1 MSEFL
6 DIFRKNLKVADYAFL
21 QGEKEKYLKAM
32 EVTSQMLAHLVK
44 HNKIEAALSLEIKW
58 YSLVKKIENEGHYF
72 NCFKNHAQAF
82 WHAGK
87 KLSPGPL
94 KKGDEARVAFVVQNS
109 VLLGHTEVMLS
120 VMKNWRE
127 KYPHLEILFVGLTPC
142 PKNLA
147 TRLFELNIEIVT
159 PTNDNFEIISRVQWL
174 RDALTSRQV
183 GTAVWVS
190 VPVWIPF
197 IFGYGICARQ
207 VFWALKFHPC
217 HMGEEVVHI
226 GMTKKPFG
234 DETINGK
241 TWKAFQPPLAIVVRQ
256 NDLKEIEKFRDQF
269 QSSFLFGTLARE
281 EKFNSERFAQ
291 TVANILLK
299 CPQAIYVYTGKKISP
314 VFLNILKKNN
324 VEKQAKFI
332 GWVDT
337 DIASNSIDCFLES
350 FPFGCGVTGMQALSH
365 GTKLISLWE
374 GDTLPTYY
382 FQNLADAYKYEPT
395 WQVKKTEIEY
405 IDAAAECYKE
415 KNENKIRIEKKNLDV
430 ASLDEAKYEQLHSLI
445 FEK

>member
-6 DIFRKNLKVADYAFL
+6 DVFRKNLKVADYAFS

-58 YSLVKKIENEGHYF
+58 YLSVKLIENEDHYF

-82 WHAGK
+82 WQAGK
-87 KLSPGPL
+87 KLSPGPV
-94 KKGDEARVAFVVQNS
+94 KKGDGDRIAFVVQNS

-127 KYPHLEILFVGLTPC
+127 KYPKLEILFVGLTPC
-142 PKNLA
+142 QRNLA
-147 TRLFELNIEIVT
+147 SRLSELNVEIVT
-159 PTNDNFEIISRVQWL
+159 PTNDNFEIISRIRWL
-174 RDALTSRQV
+174 RDVLTSRQV

-190 VPVWIPF
+190 VPVWIPY
-197 IFGYGICARQ
+197 IFGYGICERQ

-217 HMGEEVVHI
+217 HMGDEVLHI

-234 DETINGK
+234 EETINGK
-241 TWKAFQPPLAIVVRQ
+241 PWKAFQPPLAIVVRQ
-256 NDLKEIEKFRDQF
+256 NNLNEIEKFREQF
-269 QSSFLFGTLARE
+269 QSTFLFGTLARE

-299 CPQAIYVYTGKKISP
+299 CPQAIYVYTGKKISSI
-314 VFLNILKKNN
+314 FLNILKKNN

-337 DIASNSIDCFLES
+337 DIVSNSIDCFLES

-365 GTKLISLWE
+365 GTRLISLWE
-374 GDTLPTYY
+374 SDTLPTYY
-382 FQNLADAYKYEPT
+382 FQNLTESYKYTPT
-395 WQVKKTEIEY
+395 WQVKITEIEY
-405 IDAAAECYKE
+405 INAAVNCYKE
-415 KNENKIRIEKKNLDV
+415 KNEKNNRIEKQIIDV